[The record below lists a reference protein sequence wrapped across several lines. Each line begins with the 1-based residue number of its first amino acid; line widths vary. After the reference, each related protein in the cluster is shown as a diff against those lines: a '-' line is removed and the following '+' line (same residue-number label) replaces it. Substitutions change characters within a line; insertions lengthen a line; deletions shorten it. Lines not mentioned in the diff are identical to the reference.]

1 MINPEDAF
9 RMEFLEQA
17 RLNLCFRERLVAV
30 RRQQTTRSGEDRAPA
45 VALEGP
51 PLQYEVE
58 TTDLVASE
66 GLRVVEP
73 TIESVVE
80 IGRELLTPAIE
91 TEVEQAAVT
100 LVVDEGDETMIA
112 CPRVVGR

>member
-1 MINPEDAF
+1 M
-9 RMEFLEQA
+9 
-17 RLNLCFRERLVAV
+17 VAV
-30 RRQQTTRSGEDRAPA
+30 RRQQTTRGGEDRAPA
-45 VALEGP
+45 VALDGS

-58 TTDLVASE
+58 ATDIVASE

-73 TIESVVE
+73 TIKSVVE

-91 TEVEQAAVT
+91 TEVEQAAVA